1 MNSSGRGPSGEEPNR
16 FLGFPVGHQRPGHEG
31 EEPQRAMGMPV
42 DWLGAAD
49 LGRLGRLAAHP
60 VLEYR
65 RWAKHRR
72 GGRRGTDGIE
82 P

>member
-1 MNSSGRGPSGEEPNR
+1 MNSGGRGPSREEPNR
-16 FLGFPVGHQRPGHEG
+16 FLGFPVGNQRPGHEG

-42 DWLGAAD
+42 DWLGPAG
-49 LGRLGRLAAHP
+49 LGRLGRLAHP

-65 RWAKHRR
+65 RWAEHRR
-72 GGRRGTDGIE
+72 GGPDGTGKTE